1 MKKIMFN
8 DKYGLTAAVLN
19 GKKTMTRRIIK
30 APRRTIEGKEVCGFA
45 INKTSDGVPYEVWLT
60 GPDEESLCQLLPTY
74 KVGEIVAVAQNY
86 ESMANGGYL
95 DRMTVPADNAVGFEF
110 KLEYCGGGYK
120 NKMFVAS
127 DLMPHHIRITDIKA
141 ERLQDISE
149 EDVYKE
155 GFTHEFVN
163 NNWGNSA
170 YHEETMLVYY
180 DNKGLTKQIRSRE
193 PKEAFSFLIDKVSG
207 NGTWER
213 NPWVFVY
220 TFELID

>member
-19 GKKTMTRRIIK
+19 GKKTMTRRSVPAKLLQKYGHNKFNDRSKDLIFDAQFSI
-30 APRRTIEGKEVCGFA
+30 GEV
-45 INKTSDGVPYEVWLT
+45 
-60 GPDEESLCQLLPTY
+60 
-74 KVGEIVAVAQNY
+74 VAVAQRYSDIADDKFFVNEIAADELTVNAMKY
-86 ESMANGGYL
+86 EHGWN
-95 DRMTVPADNAVGFEF
+95 
-110 KLEYCGGGYK
+110 
-120 NKMFVAS
+120 NKQGVKACY
-127 DLMPHHIRITDIKA
+127 MPHRIRITDIKI

>member
-8 DKYGLTAAVLN
+8 DKYGLTTAVLN
-19 GKKTMTRRIIK
+19 GKKTMTRRAVPAKLLQKYGHNKFNDRSKDLIFDAQFSI
-30 APRRTIEGKEVCGFA
+30 GEVV
-45 INKTSDGVPYEVWLT
+45 S
-60 GPDEESLCQLLPTY
+60 
-74 KVGEIVAVAQNY
+74 VAQRYSDIADDKFFVNEIAADELTVNAMKY
-86 ESMANGGYL
+86 EHGWN
-95 DRMTVPADNAVGFEF
+95 
-110 KLEYCGGGYK
+110 
-120 NKMFVAS
+120 NKQGVKACY
-127 DLMPHHIRITDIKA
+127 MPHRIRITDIKV

-163 NNWGNSA
+163 NNWGNAA

-180 DNKGLTKQIRSRE
+180 DNKGLSKQIRSRE

-213 NPWVFVY
+213 NPWVFAY
-220 TFELID
+220 TFELIA

>member
-19 GKKTMTRRIIK
+19 GKKTMTRRIVKNVNLLQWLNELDDDGAIHTVK
-30 APRRTIEGKEVCGFA
+30 GTIL
-45 INKTSDGVPYEVWLT
+45 S
-60 GPDEESLCQLLPTY
+60 EENSAY
-74 KVGEIVAVAQNY
+74 KVGEIVAVAQAY
-86 ESMANGGYL
+86 KDIIGDHVFFVSSETGVSVH
-95 DRMTVPADNAVGFEF
+95 RTVMEREKGWT
-110 KLEYCGGGYK
+110 

-127 DLMPHHIRITDIKA
+127 EFMRHHIRITDIKI
-141 ERLQDISE
+141 EQLQDISE

-170 YHEETMLVYY
+170 YHEEAMLIYF

-213 NPWVFVY
+213 NPWVFAY

>member
-45 INKTSDGVPYEVWLT
+45 IHKTSDGVPYEVWLM

-95 DRMTVPADNAVGFEF
+95 DRMTVPSDNALGVEF
-110 KLEYCGGGYK
+110 KPEYCGGGYK
-120 NKMFVAS
+120 NKMFVAA
-127 DLMPHHIRITDIKA
+127 DLMPHHIRITDIKV
-141 ERLQDISE
+141 ERLQDISD
-149 EDVYKE
+149 EDCLKE
-155 GFTHEFVN
+155 GLYWIIGTPGILKKWTFFGEKKIWNT
-163 NNWGNSA
+163 
-170 YHEETMLVYY
+170 
-180 DNKGLTKQIRSRE
+180 RR
-193 PKEAFSFLIDKVSG
+193 EAFAALIDKVSG
-207 NGTWER
+207 KGTWER
-213 NPWVFVY
+213 NPWVFAY
-220 TFELID
+220 SFELID

>member
-8 DKYGLTAAVLN
+8 DKYGLTDAVLK
-19 GKKTMTRRIIK
+19 GRKTMTRRIIPIDICNATDWK
-30 APRRTIEGKEVCGFA
+30 AFNEGDMKCYGTGDGDWVDIRRCA
-45 INKTSDGVPYEVWLT
+45 S
-60 GPDEESLCQLLPTY
+60 Y
-74 KVGEIVAVAQNY
+74 KIGEIVAVAQNY
-86 ESMANGGYL
+86 QDAIDNFNGNNDIAGWGKLIANTQNGSVGY
-95 DRMTVPADNAVGFEF
+95 
-110 KLEYCGGGYK
+110 Y
-120 NKMFVAS
+120 NKMFTRA
-127 DLMPHHIRITDIKA
+127 DLMPHHIRITDIKL
-141 ERLQDISE
+141 ERLQDISN